1 MKRAEIGITG
11 IVQGIG
17 FRPFIYNLAQK
28 HLIRGWV
35 LNNEKGVFIDAES
48 EDGNLK
54 RFIQDI
60 PKLAPPL
67 AKIESFDVRYIEP
80 LGYTIFEI
88 RKSEEAE
95 EKFVPISPDVATCD
109 QCLSELFSTQNFR
122 YRYPFIN
129 CTLCGPRFTIIKD
142 IPYDRHKTTMAPFTM
157 CPVCQKEYEDPA
169 DRRFH
174 AQPNACSAC
183 GPSLLLEHRDG
194 KEVFGDPIETTL
206 NLLKN

>member
-80 LGYTIFEI
+80 LGYTTFEI

-95 EKFVPISPDVATCD
+95 EKFVLISPDVATCD

-142 IPYDRHKTTMAPFTM
+142 IPYDRHKTTMAPFEM
-157 CPVCQKEYEDPA
+157 CPVCQLSE
-169 DRRFH
+169 R
-174 AQPNACSAC
+174 
-183 GPSLLLEHRDG
+183 
-194 KEVFGDPIETTL
+194 V
-206 NLLKN
+206 